1 MNLCESRKHL
11 EWESID
17 MHTPVL
23 PIRELLQKILK
34 NIKEEI
40 YYIPHAITMWQEASI
55 SGPV

>member
-1 MNLCESRKHL
+1 
-11 EWESID
+11 